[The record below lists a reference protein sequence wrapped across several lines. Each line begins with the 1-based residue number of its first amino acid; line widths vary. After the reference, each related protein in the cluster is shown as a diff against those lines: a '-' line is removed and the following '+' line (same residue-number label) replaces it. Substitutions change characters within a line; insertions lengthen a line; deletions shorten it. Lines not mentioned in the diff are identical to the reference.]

1 MGLLRNAKDL
11 ASPSEL
17 IGRSIRQ
24 AGVSLTLGVFLGAA
38 ATAGATCGVVAFF
51 LANESLLK
59 RLRRNATE
67 LVAATRDAV
76 LSTHEGRALLDVLP
90 KPQGLRGL
98 VAAGRKAVCVG
109 KNYRE
114 HITELANLGPE
125 WTLEEHPEP
134 VLFLKPTTT
143 YAWPGTPLVLPR
155 QCLAGGGG
163 GGGGQ
168 HGIHHELELAVIIG
182 ERVRHCT
189 DDAAAM
195 RAVAGY
201 VLALD
206 ITDRDAQTAA
216 KVAGMPWSVS
226 KGYDSFL
233 PLSEP
238 FTLDAGKDDW
248 RELRLWLSVNGERRQ
263 VCQAGTMLH
272 GVPALVR
279 YISSIM
285 TLEPGDLIVTGTPAG
300 VGRLV
305 PGDTV
310 TAGVI
315 GKVEMTVEVVRSA
328 H

>member
-1 MGLLRNAKDL
+1 MFRGAKDL
-11 ASPSEL
+11 VSPSEL
-17 IGRSIRQ
+17 LGRSIRQ

-38 ATAGATCGVVAFF
+38 ATAGATCGVIAFW

-59 RLRRNATE
+59 RLRRNATD

-76 LSTHEGRALLDVLP
+76 LSTQEGRALLDVLP

-98 VAAGRKAVCVG
+98 VAGGRKAVCVG

-114 HITELANLGPE
+114 HITELAHLGPE

-155 QCLAGGGG
+155 QRLAGGD
-163 GGGGQ
+163 GGQ

-216 KVAGMPWSVS
+216 KVAGMPWTVS
-226 KGYDSFL
+226 KGYDTFL

-238 FTLDAGKDDW
+238 FTLDAAEEDW

-263 VCQAGTMLH
+263 ACQAGTMLH

-279 YISSIM
+279 YVSSIM

-300 VGRLV
+300 VGAVV
-305 PGDTV
+305 PGDTI
-310 TAGVI
+310 TAGVV

-328 H
+328 Q